1 MSAFAVLEKT
11 LTIPRT
17 ANASK
22 VFFNCKNVGIS
33 MLLREKDLNLQGPI
47 GLEDG
52 LLQPGLVGKSVAGQ
66 VRARTLQARQTLSV
80 GTRVTNLRW
89 QDRKSTR
96 LNSSHSQISYGVFCL
111 KKKKK

>member
-66 VRARTLQARQTLSV
+66 VRARYVTSQTNSLGRDESDKFTMALTLKLSKD
-80 GTRVTNLRW
+80 W
-89 QDRKSTR
+89 AS
-96 LNSSHSQISYGVFCL
+96 
-111 KKKKK
+111 